1 MASSTHLVK
10 DEQIREA
17 VDRFTKTGEIVQ
29 VESEYKQ
36 DIVEKTP
43 GGDLASG
50 ENVVEE
56 DVVFDVSSFL
66 TNEKEMKVL
75 EVTET
80 LRIGV
85 KDPVGMCKLSDG
97 SIIVCSS
104 SEGVCRFNN
113 CGILMDH
120 LNVGEN
126 RKFNSPSDVIA
137 CTDGEVVIADK
148 RGLHLFDSSLKFV
161 KSLAA
166 DYIDECHGVTE
177 DDAGNIVTINQN
189 PSDKKRKITAP
200 KGSSIFFIDKS
211 ADTLQKIIPLEDL
224 TEAALN
230 ERRSAIKNQ
239 EVEFLASQI
248 SQFSHIKFK
257 KGMLYITGIQ
267 GKH

>member
-10 DEQIREA
+10 DEQIRKA
-17 VDRFTKTGEIVQ
+17 VDRFTKTGEIVK
-29 VESEYKQ
+29 VESDYKQ
-36 DIVEKTP
+36 DIVEKSS

-56 DVVFDVSSFL
+56 DVADFDLSNFL

-104 SEGVCRFNN
+104 SEGVGRFDN

-126 RKFNSPSDVIA
+126 HKFISPSDVIA

-200 KGSSIFFIDKS
+200 KSSSIFFIDKS

-239 EVEFLASQI
+239 EVEFLASQ
-248 SQFSHIKFK
+248 FSHITFK

-267 GKH
+267 GKF